1 MIQKNYKLQISD
13 NKTIIKEVQGGS
25 PYAQTAMKGAG
36 QLTISAGEALKMT
49 GAFLKRSWGATFGYM
64 FTVYQ
69 SVRSHGVIRGLAV
82 ANKQFT
88 SKDKQIK
95 NEMKSLIKAQPGAK
109 DAELFIGM
117 TCPAARAFDVFVDKD
132 FKQINLPG
140 NTGKGSRER
149 DREKYKAF
157 YNFVMIV
164 SHISHGTKLKDFEE
178 NNKRL
183 TRKQREKSI
192 KKKYKVDKEALKNL
206 QTEKFVDV
214 CKAITFLHKPNRNLR
229 KIFKKNDV
237 SYPTLNTLQ
246 NGFVKFMLSN
256 QDKNKCLKFISE
268 GELES
273 TVVSLSN
280 LLSLDDSIKCVKY
293 ILKNEN
299 LSDSADDEGEE
310 EERLNSGFSLLL
322 KKNKTIIKEAEEEE
336 EEDVS
341 SEKVKD
347 LKSGMA
353 LSFATFYIM
362 RSSILSIL
370 SDITV
375 SVSIA
380 INTATDVVFN
390 SILSEKND
398 INISESKNILLENK
412 ENSAEL
418 SGKIEKVNK
427 QIDLFNRQFEYSIEK
442 IDIGIL
448 KDLQGFASKITKEV
462 EKSEAELDSKLKD
475 DKEKKVARSTGIIE
489 ILEKIKSSASE
500 INLSSEISVSINN
513 AKKIIEEDMM
523 DLDEILI
530 LVGKNKNKLS
540 DVGLSENSIAKIK
553 NTIDK
558 ATKDINDLNDI
569 ENKITSYTDRIEQL
583 KSSLDEDIN
592 SLDEE
597 KSKETDTE
605 TIEIPK
611 EKLDIEKEKWNWTS
625 GFQRYFTKKTIKV

>member
-1 MIQKNYKLQISD
+1 ML
-13 NKTIIKEVQGGS
+13 
-25 PYAQTAMKGAG
+25 
-36 QLTISAGEALKMT
+36 
-49 GAFLKRSWGATFGYM
+49 FLI
-64 FTVYQ
+64 VY
-69 SVRSHGVIRGLAV
+69 LA
-82 ANKQFT
+82 K
-88 SKDKQIK
+88 
-95 NEMKSLIKAQPGAK
+95 
-109 DAELFIGM
+109 
-117 TCPAARAFDVFVDKD
+117 
-132 FKQINLPG
+132 
-140 NTGKGSRER
+140 
-149 DREKYKAF
+149 
-157 YNFVMIV
+157 
-164 SHISHGTKLKDFEE
+164 
-178 NNKRL
+178 
-183 TRKQREKSI
+183 
-192 KKKYKVDKEALKNL
+192 
-206 QTEKFVDV
+206 
-214 CKAITFLHKPNRNLR
+214 
-229 KIFKKNDV
+229 
-237 SYPTLNTLQ
+237 
-246 NGFVKFMLSN
+246 
-256 QDKNKCLKFISE
+256 
-268 GELES
+268 
-273 TVVSLSN
+273 
-280 LLSLDDSIKCVKY
+280 
-293 ILKNEN
+293 
-299 LSDSADDEGEE
+299 
-310 EERLNSGFSLLL
+310 
-322 KKNKTIIKEAEEEE
+322 
-336 EEDVS
+336 
-341 SEKVKD
+341 
-347 LKSGMA
+347 
-353 LSFATFYIM
+353 
-362 RSSILSIL
+362 
-370 SDITV
+370 
-375 SVSIA
+375 
-380 INTATDVVFN
+380 
-390 SILSEKND
+390 KND

-489 ILEKIKSSASE
+489 ILEKIKSSALE

-592 SLDEE
+592 SLEKE